1 MRPIRNAPHDAS
13 PSRSQMV
20 CRTPE
25 PRRVTARTC
34 FAAMTLSSLVLL
46 ACGDDDV
53 TVDAHVPALDAGV
66 DAAPMRDAGPPL
78 EPLDRPALPAGNTLG
93 PEDPR
98 HQGMLRFL
106 WDNWGV
112 EIGSEWPPAEF
123 MLALMADDEFGDQFE
138 NFGFLRDPNDEF
150 PIGFKRGLSDPPRVY
165 QTCALCHVGELP
177 DGELWLGLPNDRL
190 DLGAFRV
197 AVNERWVAAGNDP
210 LVSSLE
216 AEKAAALGPGRFN
229 AESGDYPQVVP
240 ADFPPYFHLDERT
253 HLNYLGTG
261 RDVRTEAYMAIFSF
275 GAGNPNDEDAL
286 VPFPRRERTAQL
298 VEFFSAMDAPPAP
311 DVAAAERVARGRAVF
326 EAARCVSC
334 HVDDPGELGVIP
346 YASDGIERIPG
357 DDEAF
362 PEGSIATSRYHRI
375 LIDGDEM
382 GGGAPSDEGR
392 AALVTFIFRNM
403 LRVSPSDGYRVADLR
418 GVWATAPYLHNG
430 SVPTLDALLT
440 PTEARPTAFDRHGFT
455 VDTTRA
461 GNGNEGH
468 EFGTDLS
475 DDDRAALIAYL
486 RSL

>member
-1 MRPIRNAPHDAS
+1 MPPF
-13 PSRSQMV
+13 PF
-20 CRTPE
+20 RTKPL
-25 PRRVTARTC
+25 VALALSTA
-34 FAAMTLSSLVLL
+34 LL

-53 TVDAHVPALDAGV
+53 TVDAYVPDLDAGV
-66 DAAPMRDAGPPL
+66 DASAPTRDAGPPL
-78 EPLDRPALPAGNTLG
+78 EPLDRPALPAGNALG

-98 HQGMLRFL
+98 YQGMLRFL

-112 EIGSEWPPAEF
+112 EVGSEWPPADF
-123 MLALMADDEFGDQFE
+123 MLELMEDESFGAQFE
-138 NFGFLRDPNDEF
+138 RFGFVRDPNDDF
-150 PIGFKRGLSDPPRVY
+150 PVGFKRGLSDPSRVY

-177 DGELWLGLPNDRL
+177 DGELWLGLPNDHL
-190 DLGAFRV
+190 DFGAFRV
-197 AVNERWVAAGNDP
+197 AVNERWVEAGNP
-210 LVSSLE
+210 SLLTE
-216 AEKAAALGPGRFN
+216 LERDKAGELGPGRFH

-240 ADFPPYFHLDERT
+240 ADFPPYFHLDERA

-261 RDVRTEAYMAIFSF
+261 RDVRTEIYMAIFSF
-275 GAGNPNDEDAL
+275 GAGNPNDELAR

-311 DVAAAERVARGRAVF
+311 DATELAPRGREVF
-326 EAARCVSC
+326 EAARCVDC

-346 YASDGIERIPG
+346 YAPDGVERLPG

-362 PEGSIATSRYHRI
+362 PDGSIATSRYHRI

-382 GGGAPSDEGR
+382 GGGTPSDEGR

-418 GVWATAPYLHNG
+418 GAWATAPYLHNG
-430 SVPTLDALLT
+430 SVPTLEALLT
-440 PTEARPTAFDRHGFT
+440 PPEARPSTFDRHGFT

-468 EFGTDLS
+468 DFGTDLS
-475 DDDRAALIAYL
+475 EADRAALVAYL
-486 RSL
+486 RTL